1 MYWWTSTCCVFQE
14 MPVHT
19 KVWSSKTHISSLL
32 VLHIVCMIYSRT
44 AVVCRDLFHLVS
56 FSSQHKM
63 QAPDKPGGWRSRKTG
78 NYDRVKEKWKVA
90 RKEILKEV
98 WKREREKRCSEKGW
112 MTGRFCHRQWYCGMS
127 DNVSDA
133 TTRWSG
139 RHLYL
144 SEQMKSH
151 ILKVHSCVSIT

>member
-19 KVWSSKTHISSLL
+19 KVWSSKTHIPSLL

-112 MTGRFCHRQWYCGMS
+112 RTGRFCHRQWYCGTVWVIMCLMPQQGDQEGIFIS
-127 DNVSDA
+127 VNKWRA
-133 TTRWSG
+133 TFWKFI
-139 RHLYL
+139 HVLA
-144 SEQMKSH
+144 
-151 ILKVHSCVSIT
+151 